1 MMAARWTR
9 ARTTWA
15 GWALVAMLG
24 AAAVFALV
32 GPTPSPASAQD
43 DSEDIAAVAKEELA
57 KAIARGK
64 ELFGSRELGRK
75 SCQECHENADKP
87 EDDLRDRAFAYPA
100 YSRRA
105 RRVVT
110 LQQKINEMIKFKARG
125 QELDQDGADIA
136 ALAAYVE
143 SIRKK

>member
-1 MMAARWTR
+1 MRVARWTLT
-9 ARTTWA
+9 AILA
-15 GWALVAMLG
+15 GAALG
-24 AAAVFALV
+24 AILAQSTISVSAEDDPEAAAK
-32 GPTPSPASAQD
+32 
-43 DSEDIAAVAKEELA
+43 VAKEELT

-64 ELFGSRELGRK
+64 ELFASGDLGRK
-75 SCQECHENADKP
+75 SCQNCHEDADKP
-87 EDDLRDRAFAYPA
+87 EDDLSDREFSYPA

-110 LQQKINEMIKFKARG
+110 LQQKINEMIKYKARG
-125 QELDQDGADIA
+125 QELDGNGADIA